1 MTPQD
6 GVPIRSGA
14 PDAPGLA
21 PGPPSDADHA
31 PVSAPR
37 PTPSAA
43 DHTDPPT
50 DDPSA
55 AVGPQP
61 SAGVPVAPEGPVD
74 RPASGGEDGAGAQ
87 ADGDGATGTHAPPTL
102 VPNAAAASATEA
114 ASATVPEAPE
124 ATAVP
129 EAMPAAGGHP
139 KASRLPCLDGVRAIA
154 ALGVIVVHVGL
165 ISGYNVRRGSVL
177 GPYFARAEVGVTVF
191 FLLSGFLVYRPFV
204 AAHLDGRDAPA
215 LGTYLLR
222 RALRIVPLYWV
233 ALTIVLFVHH
243 RSPVDD
249 VGDLVTYYGFG
260 QIYRRGY
267 ETGGIQQAWS
277 LCTLVAF
284 YLAVPVLALAAR
296 AIAGARRPV
305 TRLRVE
311 LVLAG
316 AMVLIGYAYRW
327 YVANDIPNREAVVDG
342 RLNGLPIHADVFGL
356 GMALAALYA
365 WSERQ
370 PADQRFARA
379 AGRVPPIVWWGV
391 AAVAYWYVSVRVG
404 LPLTAGAHDPGEW
417 MAREVLYTIVSVA
430 LLMPAV
436 FGPQDRGPVR
446 WVLRWR
452 PVAAVGLLTYGV
464 FLWHEWAIDR
474 WLEWRDVQPLNGWWP
489 GMLAFVVAF
498 TLAVSALTYW
508 LIEKPFAR
516 FSARRRATPGRA
528 PVPAA

>member
-1 MTPQD
+1 MTAQD
-6 GVPIRSGA
+6 DIPTHPGT
-14 PDAPGLA
+14 PDIAGLA
-21 PGPPSDADHA
+21 RPPRGAMA
-31 PVSAPR
+31 EPA
-37 PTPSAA
+37 SAA
-43 DHTDPPT
+43 DHSDTVAAGSGAPAGSPT
-50 DDPSA
+50 VADRADPSA
-55 AVGPQP
+55 TTPP
-61 SAGVPVAPEGPVD
+61 PAGDAD
-74 RPASGGEDGAGAQ
+74 QTDPA
-87 ADGDGATGTHAPPTL
+87 APP
-102 VPNAAAASATEA
+102 P
-114 ASATVPEAPE
+114 APE
-124 ATAVP
+124 ATPDTAP
-129 EAMPAAGGHP
+129 GGSGGAGR

-154 ALGVIVVHVGL
+154 ALGVVVVHVGL
-165 ISGYNVRRGSVL
+165 ISGYNVRPGSAL

-204 AAHLDGRDAPA
+204 AAHFDGRDAPA
-215 LGTYLLR
+215 TGTFLLR
-222 RALRIVPLYWV
+222 RALRIVPLYWL

-249 VGDLVTYYGFG
+249 LGDLVTYYGFG

-284 YLAVPVLALAAR
+284 YIAVPVLAMLAR
-296 AIAGARRPV
+296 SIAGTRARPV

-311 LVLAG
+311 LVLA
-316 AMVLIGYAYRW
+316 AALVLIGYVYRW

-365 WSERQ
+365 WGERR
-370 PADQRFARA
+370 PADERTFARA
-379 AGRVPPIVWWGV
+379 AGRIPPVAWLGI

-417 MAREVLYTIVSVA
+417 MAREVLYTIVSLG

-446 WVLRWR
+446 WLLRWP
-452 PVAAVGLLTYGV
+452 PVAAVGVLTYGV

-474 WLEWRDVQPLNGWWP
+474 WLEWRDIQPLNGWWP
-489 GMLAFVVAF
+489 GMLGFVLAF
-498 TLAVSALTYW
+498 TLAVSGLTYW
-508 LIEKPFAR
+508 LVEKPFAR
-516 FSARRRATPGRA
+516 LSARRRATPA
-528 PVPAA
+528 PAPAAAA